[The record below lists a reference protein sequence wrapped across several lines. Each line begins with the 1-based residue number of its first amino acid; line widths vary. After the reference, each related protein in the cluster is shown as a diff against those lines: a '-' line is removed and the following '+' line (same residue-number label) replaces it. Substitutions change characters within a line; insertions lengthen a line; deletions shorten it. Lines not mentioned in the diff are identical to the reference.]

1 MGEAELILLKGI
13 IVCDSVNYKDFCLT
27 LMFPFCDFKCDKIND
42 CKVCQNSSLI
52 QEDNI
57 EISNE
62 KIYDYYVS
70 NPLTKAICCQ
80 GLEPLD
86 SFDELIN
93 FIHFFRIREN
103 APIIIYTG
111 YNKEEVPNK
120 IKDLKKYSNIIV
132 KWGRFIMN
140 QSPHFDKILGVNLA
154 SDNQYGEKL

>member
-1 MGEAELILLKGI
+1 MELKGI
-13 IVCDSVNYKDFCLT
+13 IDYDCVNYKTPCLT
-27 LMFPFCDFKCDKIND
+27 LMFPFCDFKCDKING

-52 QEDNI
+52 HEKNI

-62 KIYDYYVS
+62 KIYDYYAS

-93 FIHFFRIREN
+93 FIHFFRAREN

-120 IKDLKKYSNIIV
+120 IKELEQYTNIII

-140 QSPHFDKILGVNLA
+140 HQPHFDDVLGVTLA
-154 SDNQYGEKL
+154 SENQYGEKIS